1 MTNWIRCYHDFE
13 ILHKRTERTH
23 THTHTRTD
31 RNVDEDIERAKR
43 LSRVKLMGN
52 DEQGEGA
59 GRLYRLHSVYRIRL
73 VLSSTE
79 EQLPQLLWPRADL
92 DLIWVY

>member
-13 ILHKRTERTH
+13 ILHKRPE
-23 THTHTRTD
+23 HTHTRTD
-31 RNVDEDIERAKR
+31 SNVDEDIERAKR

-52 DEQGEGA
+52 DEQRAEVA